1 MPTLQTKNFG
11 PIRYDADAALEFPRG
26 VPGFEERRRFLA
38 LHFDGTD
45 PLVYLQSF
53 EDPELC
59 FLTMPVLAA
68 DPSYRLQLEPEDAE
82 LIGLTSNAPRIG
94 EDALCLTVLS
104 LREDGPT
111 ANLLAPIVVNLRN
124 RQAVQA
130 VATQS
135 GYSHQHRLMAE
146 EAVACS

>member
-11 PIRYDADAALEFPRG
+11 PIRYDADAALAFPRG
-26 VPGFEERRRFLA
+26 MPGFEERRRFLA

-45 PLVYLQSF
+45 PLVYLQSV

-59 FLTMPVLAA
+59 FLTIPVLVA
-68 DPSYRLQLEPEDAE
+68 DRSYRLRVEEEDAE
-82 LIGLTSNAPRIG
+82 SIGLTSKEPRIG
-94 EDALCLTVLS
+94 EDVLCLAVLS

-124 RQAVQA
+124 RQSVQA
-130 VATQS
+130 VAPQS

-146 EAVACS
+146 EAVTC